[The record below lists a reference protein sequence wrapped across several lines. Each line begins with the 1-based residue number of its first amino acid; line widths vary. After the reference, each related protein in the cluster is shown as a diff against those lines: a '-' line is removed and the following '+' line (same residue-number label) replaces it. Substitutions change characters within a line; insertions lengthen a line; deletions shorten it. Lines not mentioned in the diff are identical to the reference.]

1 MNKYSIIIKVYEA
14 GSISKAAAQSS
25 YSQSAVSQVI
35 ASVENEL
42 GFPLFKR
49 LKTGVVLTEEGKM
62 ILPAFQN
69 IAREESNIRQMAL
82 SITGICEGRISIG
95 AIPGV
100 GRQWLP
106 DIIKGF
112 SVNYPKVSY
121 DLVHGVAEEI
131 QKELCGGRIDC
142 GLTTAFPV
150 SHELK
155 FTPLYEDEFIVLLPA
170 GHFLADRE
178 EIGLSEIAGEPL
190 ILPDSR
196 LDSSLEDIFIRNHF
210 TPNIYLRGRDEISML
225 KMIENGLG
233 IGVLSGLGIGGLPI
247 SDGVVCR
254 RFQERYVRVVGI
266 SVRKNQKQPLLTDKF
281 TEFAGTYIKK
291 AAGC

>member
-121 DLVHGVAEEI
+121 DLVHGVG
-131 QKELCGGRIDC
+131 KD
-142 GLTTAFPV
+142 
-150 SHELK
+150 
-155 FTPLYEDEFIVLLPA
+155 
-170 GHFLADRE
+170 
-178 EIGLSEIAGEPL
+178 
-190 ILPDSR
+190 
-196 LDSSLEDIFIRNHF
+196 
-210 TPNIYLRGRDEISML
+210 
-225 KMIENGLG
+225 
-233 IGVLSGLGIGGLPI
+233 
-247 SDGVVCR
+247 
-254 RFQERYVRVVGI
+254 
-266 SVRKNQKQPLLTDKF
+266 
-281 TEFAGTYIKK
+281 
-291 AAGC
+291 